1 MGEESR
7 KRVMTSQSP
16 EYQPH
21 GSHKSLSPWSK
32 EHNKLLNEWS
42 SDVSP
47 GLSDDRY
54 NEYDDATSWR
64 DCVDDCDFAYCS
76 K

>member
-1 MGEESR
+1 VVAFGWVAQKYMWPKSIWP
-7 KRVMTSQSP
+7 SLNHSP
-16 EYQPH
+16 R
-21 GSHKSLSPWSK
+21 SK
-32 EHNKLLNEWS
+32 KHNKLLNEWS

-47 GLSDDRY
+47 VLSDDRY

-64 DCVDDCDFAYCS
+64 DCVDDCDIAYCS